1 MVQRTPQYILIFR
14 HFSIRRIFPFGTSL
28 RTVLYKF
35 PGVLQEPAGYCTS
48 EKIKGTGSSE
58 INDKIAARIPDIT
71 ITAERT

>member
-1 MVQRTPQYILIFR
+1 
-14 HFSIRRIFPFGTSL
+14 
-28 RTVLYKF
+28 LYKF